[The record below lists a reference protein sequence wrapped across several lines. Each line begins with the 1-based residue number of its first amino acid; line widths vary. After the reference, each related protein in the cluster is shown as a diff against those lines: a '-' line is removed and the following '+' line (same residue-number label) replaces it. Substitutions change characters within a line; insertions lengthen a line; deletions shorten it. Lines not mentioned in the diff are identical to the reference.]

1 MDTLKKEQQE
11 AHGRLK
17 VLYEDKERLT
27 VSYKDEKR
35 KVDESKEQLQSM
47 ISDYSRLSEKGGVG
61 GDVYKYDDIIPSV
74 MNCPFMAEGLRT
86 FLVIM

>member
-27 VSYKDEKR
+27 VSYKDKKR
-35 KVDESKEQLQSM
+35 KVDESKEQLQSK
-47 ISDYSRLSEKGGVG
+47 ISDYSSLSEKGGVCVMYINTCIHPYVG
-61 GDVYKYDDIIPSV
+61 HSVY
-74 MNCPFMAEGLRT
+74 
-86 FLVIM
+86 